1 MKSISSVI
9 SSASA
14 ALQSESQIAAGGFS
28 LPSWMKW
35 LGLALAVGS
44 GFLIGASFVFKK
56 RGLLAAQR
64 KYQTQAGES
73 YAYLKNPLWWTGM
86 TMMILGEVLNLVA
99 YAVSSAVLVTPLGA
113 LSVVIC
119 AILSSFFLNEKL
131 TLFGKIGC
139 FLCIVGSTVIAL
151 NGPEQHAAGE
161 IKEFQK
167 LFLSVGFLVWAVC
180 IVASVVLAFFVAPK
194 YGKKY
199 MLVHITICSL
209 IGGLSVS
216 TISGIGSAVVLTIQG
231 ENQFKHWFLYFLLA
245 FVVITLVTEIIFLN
259 KALELFNTAMVT
271 PTYYVLFTFATLVTS
286 VILFQGLDSSAIQII
301 TIVLGFLT
309 ICAGITLLQLSKI
322 DPDDLT
328 NKEGAVGIDRG
339 TTMLL
344 RASRSHISHKGDG
357 GMATAI
363 EDPGMD
369 TVRGGLGVIGSMVR
383 ARSSRK
389 IHASSDAYRQVEGM
403 ASSDSNSGLNTLGK
417 KDLERYE
424 LHDRPVPRRGSSN
437 PSVVGG
443 PGGMSLTLPNMPSKR
458 DTTISFVSG
467 SEDPHGHHSG
477 SEKPMEGL
485 HNILTSPPSNHGI
498 LMSPSHSQIGLPG
511 SRKGSL
517 EPPASSSSHQH
528 QQRHGYTTEPAS
540 FLTPIW
546 EAMSPRLGLRRPRR
560 CCWAPTM
567 GVSQVREDRQA

>member
-1 MKSISSVI
+1 ME
-9 SSASA
+9 
-14 ALQSESQIAAGGFS
+14 LTHGPQI
-28 LPSWMKW
+28 
-35 LGLALAVGS
+35 
-44 GFLIGASFVFKK
+44 LI
-56 RGLLAAQR
+56 L
-64 KYQTQAGES
+64 
-73 YAYLKNPLWWTGM
+73 
-86 TMMILGEVLNLVA
+86 
-99 YAVSSAVLVTPLGA
+99 
-113 LSVVIC
+113 
-119 AILSSFFLNEKL
+119 
-131 TLFGKIGC
+131 
-139 FLCIVGSTVIAL
+139 
-151 NGPEQHAAGE
+151 
-161 IKEFQK
+161 
-167 LFLSVGFLVWAVC
+167 VC
-180 IVASVVLAFFVAPK
+180 IVASVILAFFVAPK

-286 VILFQGLDSSAIQII
+286 VILFQGLDSTAIQIV

-389 IHASSDAYRQVEGM
+389 IHASSDAYRQVVEHGLS
-403 ASSDSNSGLNTLGK
+403 ASDSSSGLNTLGK
-417 KDLERYE
+417 RDLERYE
-424 LHDRPVPRRGSSN
+424 LHDRPVPRRGSS
-437 PSVVGG
+437 SAAGSTVVGQA
-443 PGGMSLTLPNMPSKR
+443 GGKASLTLPNMPSKR
-458 DTTISFVSG
+458 DTTISFASG
-467 SEDPHGHHSG
+467 SEDPHGHHQHSAL
-477 SEKPMEGL
+477 EKPMEGL
-485 HNILTSPPSNHGI
+485 GNVMLTSPPSSHGI
-498 LMSPSHSQIGLPG
+498 LMSPSQSQTGLAG
-511 SRKGSL
+511 SRNGSL
-517 EPPASSSSHQH
+517 EPPSVSNPYPYAN
-528 QQRHGYTTEPAS
+528 QRQGQPRFTTEPGS
-540 FLTPIW
+540 FLTPD
-546 EAMSPRLGLRRPRR
+546 AGSNVATSGSTPASSMLLGTDDGRFSSQGRPSGPRLAAGGAAMPRSDAAGDLKRMWDPSGTTTQLRPDESLESLDDTMTSQGNEDDVENQGGTRSRREARQPSRPGERKYRSASKGRR
-560 CCWAPTM
+560 D
-567 GVSQVREDRQA
+567 EDEFEEEELLSPDMRGAQRFAAMTDTNARR